1 MNRSPKTLAAAWIAS
16 FFVYYV
22 VIPCL
27 LLGSTW
33 LIRLVILEPPINF
46 GWINWMVGLVILA
59 PNLAISVWSI
69 LTLYKEG
76 FPIAATQKLV
86 TTGPYAHSRN
96 PLVVS
101 TFSVYWGVGIIIG
114 SLVFIILT
122 SFFFLVMVVVIA
134 LFEEKSLERRFG
146 REYLLYRQ
154 KTPFMVPR
162 QPILAKRTDSD
173 SLKP

>member
-1 MNRSPKTLAAAWIAS
+1 MPKTKEVS
-16 FFVYYV
+16 SV
-22 VIPCL
+22 
-27 LLGSTW
+27 
-33 LIRLVILEPPINF
+33 
-46 GWINWMVGLVILA
+46 
-59 PNLAISVWSI
+59 ISVLLI
-69 LTLYKEG
+69 YLRLILYKEG

-154 KTPFMVPR
+154 KTPFMIPR

-173 SLKP
+173 SLKS

>member
-1 MNRSPKTLAAAWIAS
+1 MNRSPKTLAAVWLSS
-16 FFVYYV
+16 FLVYYAV
-22 VIPCL
+22 LPCL

-33 LIRLVILEPPINF
+33 LIRLVVSEPPINF
-46 GWINWMVGLVILA
+46 GWINWVVGLVILA
-59 PNLAISVWSI
+59 PNLVISVWT
-69 LTLYKEG
+69 LATLYKKG
-76 FPIAATQKLV
+76 FLDAATQKLV

-122 SFFFLVMVVVIA
+122 SFCFLVMVVVIA

-154 KTPFMVPR
+154 KTPFMIPR
-162 QPILAKRTDSD
+162 KNRRIKNEL
-173 SLKP
+173 L